1 MRYQKNDKIIAIFE
15 TKHFLLNIKNINPF
29 EYEIIKILNINNE
42 NDFKLHL
49 ILPLCNPKI
58 NALMFQKATEL
69 GVNLIIPFCFKQSL
83 SKLDQKSYLKKL
95 TRYKLIVKE
104 AGEQSNRNLKV
115 KILNHLIN
123 WNEIKNYLLTNNF
136 VCSLNGNKL
145 QKNDF
150 KKTKDTL
157 IVIGPPKGFL
167 IEELEFFKS
176 LNFKFI
182 KLSNLVL
189 RTETALI
196 NALSICNYL
205 LNETFK

>member
-1 MRYQKNDKIIAIFE
+1 M
-15 TKHFLLNIKNINPF
+15 
-29 EYEIIKILNINNE
+29 
-42 NDFKLHL
+42 
-49 ILPLCNPKI
+49 
-58 NALMFQKATEL
+58 
-69 GVNLIIPFCFKQSL
+69 
-83 SKLDQKSYLKKL
+83 
-95 TRYKLIVKE
+95 
-104 AGEQSNRNLKV
+104 
-115 KILNHLIN
+115 
-123 WNEIKNYLLTNNF
+123 
-136 VCSLNGNKL
+136 CSLNGNKL